1 MTPSSRTPS
10 PIDDA
15 EWRLWPVRRKC
26 QVVLRCG
33 INWTDHGPR
42 RIYVNASVQVCYICL
57 TRLAP
62 SLDTDKEA
70 IRRGTRMNRHRIAAF
85 TVAAIV
91 GLGGATALGQGSGR
105 EQTPSQQAATL
116 ADALRVGG
124 IDSPARGLASFVR
137 IVGFVWTEGDH
148 PVLYPRLVIRD
159 LTNGQ
164 VVDET
169 TGSEAG
175 EFRFEGLSAGAYVIE
190 LLGDPA
196 SSYLIGTAPASGG
209 GGRFAGTT

>member
-1 MTPSSRTPS
+1 
-10 PIDDA
+10 
-15 EWRLWPVRRKC
+15 
-26 QVVLRCG
+26 
-33 INWTDHGPR
+33 
-42 RIYVNASVQVCYICL
+42 
-57 TRLAP
+57 
-62 SLDTDKEA
+62 
-70 IRRGTRMNRHRIAAF
+70 MNRHRIAAF

-175 EFRFEGLSAGAYVIE
+175 GSPGPPRVAAPPNTRRLLSPWSGLTVCWRSV
-190 LLGDPA
+190 
-196 SSYLIGTAPASGG
+196 
-209 GGRFAGTT
+209 RR